1 MTWRKD
7 RRFYMKKRKE
17 EILELAWMGKEK
29 GSFTREDV
37 EKSADDRISP
47 GLLDELIKEGYLKES
62 GKQMSMTAEGEKEA
76 RRLIRAHRLS
86 ERLFTDVLDIKPQN
100 MEKYACT
107 FEHFLGD
114 EVVNSICTML
124 GHPTECPHGHQ
135 IPPGECCENKLK
147 EISSIVMPLTELKI
161 GSEARIAY
169 VVTKHHQRLDQL
181 TAFGI
186 VPGGT
191 LHLHQ
196 TTPSYVVRV
205 GETDIALDTDIV
217 RAIYVRLKKTP

>member
-1 MTWRKD
+1 
-7 RRFYMKKRKE
+7 MKKRKE

-47 GLLDELIKEGYLKES
+47 GLLDDLIKEGYLKES
-62 GKQMSMTAEGEKEA
+62 GKQVSMTAEGEKEA

-86 ERLFTDVLDIKPQN
+86 ERLFTDVLDITPQN

-135 IPPGECCENKLK
+135 IPPGECCKNKLK
-147 EISSIVMPLTELKI
+147 EVSSIVIPLNELKI

-169 VVTKHHQRLDQL
+169 VVTKQHQRLDQL

-217 RAIYVRLKKTP
+217 KTIYVRLKKSGA

>member
-1 MTWRKD
+1 
-7 RRFYMKKRKE
+7 MKKRKE
-17 EILELAWMGKEK
+17 EILELAWVGKEK

-62 GKQMSMTAEGEKEA
+62 GRQVSLTPEGEKDA

-100 MEKYACT
+100 MEKHACT
-107 FEHFLGD
+107 FEHFLND
-114 EVVNSICTML
+114 EVVDSICTLL
-124 GHPTECPHGHQ
+124 GHPRECPHGRP
-135 IPPGECCENKLK
+135 IPAGACCKKALK
-147 EISSIVMPLTELKI
+147 EVSPIVVPLSELKI

-169 VVTKHHQRLDQL
+169 VVTKQHQRLDQL

-186 VPGGT
+186 VPGAT

-196 TTPSYVVRV
+196 ITPSYVVRV

-217 RAIYVRLKKTP
+217 RTIYVRCRKTEA